1 MTKNPTITFTAVS
14 ASITALLT
22 FQAHA
27 DTITV
32 CQSGCDHTSINAA
45 IAAADDGDVI
55 QLSAEIYTEDVQLP
69 LDRSLEILGDPS
81 GAGTRLQGGRFQ
93 RLLDGKIPVTGDLV
107 VEDIEFISYSNSNDL
122 WLIGTAD
129 HPVRFSRCV
138 VRSSTVFQFDHAIV
152 EDCEFT
158 QNNTQHWGPLVAHDL
173 VMRRCRIADS
183 NSYNSGGVHLW
194 TGDNLIEDCVF
205 EYNSASRI
213 GALSF
218 WPETENNTVRGCLFR
233 GNTAGESNAI
243 GGWHTAVIEV
253 HDNAFVGGSPV
264 IRSCIAG
271 GGGYNIIGGNTV
283 CQGVLASGPW
293 EDAGGNTS
301 LATCS
306 EEDCDADGRIDWIA
320 TTTGQV
326 TDENG
331 DLIPDDCQTPLC
343 IGDLNDD
350 GQVGPPD
357 LGILLAVW
365 GTDGGAISG
374 ADINGDGTVDASDL
388 GPLLGAW
395 GVCP

>member
-1 MTKNPTITFTAVS
+1 MTKNPMNTFTAVS

-55 QLSAEIYTEDVQLP
+55 QLSAEIYTEDVQIP
-69 LDRSLEILGDPS
+69 LDRSLEILGDPND
-81 GAGTRLQGGRFQ
+81 AGTRLQGGRFQ
-93 RLLDGKIPVTGDLV
+93 RLLDGKTPVTGDLV
-107 VEDIEFISYSNSNDL
+107 VEDIEFISYSNPRDL

-129 HPVRFSRCV
+129 HPVRFSRCT
-138 VRSSTVFQFDHAIV
+138 VRSSTVFQFENAIV
-152 EDCEFT
+152 EDSEFT
-158 QNNTQHWGPLVAHDL
+158 QNNTQHWGPLAGVDL

-194 TGDNLIEDCVF
+194 EGDNLIEDCVF

-218 WPETENNTVRGCLFR
+218 WHETENNTVRGCLFR

-243 GGWHTAVIEV
+243 GGWTTAVIEV
-253 HDNAFVGGSPV
+253 YDNAFVGGSPV
-264 IRSCIAG
+264 IRSSIG
-271 GGGYNIIGGNTV
+271 GGGGFNIIGGNTV
-283 CQGVLASGPW
+283 CQGVLTSGPW
-293 EDAGGNTS
+293 EDAGGNTE

-306 EEDCDADGRIDWIA
+306 EEDCDGDGGIDWIA
-320 TTTGQV
+320 TTTGLV
-326 TDENG
+326 ADENG
-331 DLIPDDCQTPLC
+331 DLIPDGCQTPPC
-343 IGDLNDD
+343 VGDLNLD

-357 LGILLAVW
+357 LGILLALW
-365 GTDGGAISG
+365 GTDGGGIG
-374 ADINGDGTVDASDL
+374 DADIDGNGIINASDL

-395 GVCP
+395 GACP

>member
-1 MTKNPTITFTAVS
+1 MTKNQMNTFTAAS

-55 QLSAEIYTEDVQLP
+55 QLSAEIYTEDVQIP
-69 LDRSLEILGDPS
+69 LDRSLEILGDPN

-93 RLLDGKIPVTGDLV
+93 RLLDGKTPVTGDLV
-107 VEDIEFISYSNSNDL
+107 VEDIEFISYSNPRDL

-129 HPVRFSRCV
+129 HPVRFSRCT
-138 VRSSTVFQFDHAIV
+138 VRSSTVFQFENAIV
-152 EDCEFT
+152 EDSEFT
-158 QNNTQHWGPLVAHDL
+158 QNNTQHWGPLVGVDL

-194 TGDNLIEDCVF
+194 EGDNLIEDCVF

-218 WPETENNTVRGCLFR
+218 WHETENNTVRGCLFR

-243 GGWHTAVIEV
+243 GGWTTAVIEV
-253 HDNAFVGGSPV
+253 YDNAFVGGSPV
-264 IRSCIAG
+264 IRSSIG
-271 GGGYNIIGGNTV
+271 GGGGFNIIGGNTV
-283 CQGVLASGPW
+283 CQGVLTSGPW
-293 EDAGGNTS
+293 EDAGGNTE

-306 EEDCDADGRIDWIA
+306 EEDCDGDGGIDWIA

-326 TDENG
+326 ADENG
-331 DLIPDDCQTPLC
+331 DLIPDGCQTPPC
-343 IGDLNDD
+343 VGDLNLD

-357 LGILLAVW
+357 LGILLALW
-365 GTDGGAISG
+365 GTDGGGIG
-374 ADINGDGTVDASDL
+374 DADIDGNGIVNASDL

-395 GVCP
+395 GLCP